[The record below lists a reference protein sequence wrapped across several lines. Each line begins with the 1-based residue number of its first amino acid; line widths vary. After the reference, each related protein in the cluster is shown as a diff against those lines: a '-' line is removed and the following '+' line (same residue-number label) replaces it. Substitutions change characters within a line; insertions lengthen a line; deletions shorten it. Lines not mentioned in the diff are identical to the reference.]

1 MFTTIEPRLI
11 ALLNDDASD
20 LTTSSP
26 GLELPPL
33 HDPNILKA
41 SGRPLLL
48 EPSAASRSGKS
59 AALRPQ
65 HASSIPLIEER
76 EAGNSDVEETPRPA
90 KEVGVIERTLG
101 SSSPQSLRKILDRD
115 GVNGTGISPKKRS
128 IENSKDDFVQLPKPP
143 KKQRSNKQVVPPI
156 IIGLFEP
163 PPQAALFPPISSSS
177 FHDSHGRNTLNSEA
191 PATAEVRGSLE
202 EDSVEDLTVVPSSD
216 DPAPDVSRK
225 RTKKND
231 VRARRKWTEEE
242 TNNLLLGVHKYGVG
256 KWSEILED
264 PAFSF
269 NNRSGVDLKDRFR
282 TCCPDEL
289 MGQKRIPSKRKRIIG
304 NVDAEQ
310 TNAEKP
316 RAGNVSDSSVL
327 RDSPE
332 ASSGAIST
340 SSIFT
345 KQKQEKKPRSHR
357 KKLTDLA
364 QLGIQGPFK
373 PSERRERRLFS
384 EQEDREILEGYDLY
398 GPAWTRIQ
406 RDPRFHLQSR
416 QPTDLRDRFRNK
428 YPDKFRPGD
437 DSATKDIPNKS
448 CADDE
453 STNMSN
459 TPLTKS
465 AISLSSSRER
475 LKIHQM
481 ISSEKNMAT
490 TKTQPLASHA
500 TPYGFK
506 DNLPFIA
513 DQHAV
518 DSGDSLT
525 FSQSFDWGDSI
536 AASFNGNMGEMDI
549 LRFLE

>member
-20 LTTSSP
+20 PTTSSP

-59 AALRPQ
+59 ASLRPQ
-65 HASSIPLIEER
+65 HASSIPLIEDR
-76 EAGNSDVEETPRPA
+76 EAGNSDGEETPRPA

-202 EDSVEDLTVVPSSD
+202 EDSVEGLTAVPSSD

-225 RTKKND
+225 RAKKND
-231 VRARRKWTEEE
+231 VRARRK
-242 TNNLLLGVHKYGVG
+242 
-256 KWSEILED
+256 
-264 PAFSF
+264 
-269 NNRSGVDLKDRFR
+269 SGVDLKDRFR

-289 MGQKRIPSKRKRIIG
+289 MGQKRTPSKRKRIIG
-304 NVDAEQ
+304 NDDVEQ

-316 RAGNVSDSSVL
+316 KAGNLPDSSVL

-332 ASSGAIST
+332 ASSGAISN
-340 SSIFT
+340 SSVFT
-345 KQKQEKKPRSHR
+345 KPKQEKKPRSHR

-428 YPDKFRPGD
+428 YPDRFRPCD
-437 DSATKDIPNKS
+437 DSASKDIPNKS
-448 CADDE
+448 CVDDE
-453 STNMSN
+453 STHISN

-481 ISSEKNMAT
+481 ISSEKSMAT

>member
-20 LTTSSP
+20 PTTSSP

-59 AALRPQ
+59 ASLRPQ
-65 HASSIPLIEER
+65 HASSIPLIEDR
-76 EAGNSDVEETPRPA
+76 EAGNSDGEETPRLA

-202 EDSVEDLTVVPSSD
+202 EDSVEDLTAVPSSD

-225 RTKKND
+225 RAKKND

-289 MGQKRIPSKRKRIIG
+289 MGQKRTPSKQ
-304 NVDAEQ
+304 Q

-316 RAGNVSDSSVL
+316 KAGNLPDSSVL

-332 ASSGAIST
+332 ASSGAISN
-340 SSIFT
+340 SSVFT
-345 KQKQEKKPRSHR
+345 KPKQEKKPRSHR

-428 YPDKFRPGD
+428 YPDRFRPCD
-437 DSATKDIPNKS
+437 DSASKDIPNKS
-448 CADDE
+448 CVDDE
-453 STNMSN
+453 STHISN

-465 AISLSSSRER
+465 
-475 LKIHQM
+475 
-481 ISSEKNMAT
+481 
-490 TKTQPLASHA
+490 
-500 TPYGFK
+500 
-506 DNLPFIA
+506 A

>member
-11 ALLNDDASD
+11 ALLNDDAAEP
-20 LTTSSP
+20 TTSSP

-33 HDPNILKA
+33 HNPNILKA

-59 AALRPQ
+59 ASLRPQ
-65 HASSIPLIEER
+65 HASSIPPIEDR
-76 EAGNSDVEETPRPA
+76 EAGNSDGEENSRPA
-90 KEVGVIERTLG
+90 QEVGVIERALG
-101 SSSPQSLRKILDRD
+101 SSSPQSLRKILDS
-115 GVNGTGISPKKRS
+115 GGANGAGISPKKRN
-128 IENSKDDFVQLPKPP
+128 IETSKDDFVQLPKPP

-163 PPQAALFPPISSSS
+163 PPQATLFPPISSSS
-177 FHDSHGRNTLNSEA
+177 FHDSHGRNTLNSET
-191 PATAEVRGSLE
+191 PATAEARGSLE
-202 EDSVEDLTVVPSSD
+202 EDSVEDAIAVPLSD
-216 DPAPDVSRK
+216 GPVPDVFKKNS
-225 RTKKND
+225 KKND
-231 VRARRKWTEEE
+231 VKARRKWTEEE
-242 TNNLLLGVHKYGVG
+242 TNNLLLGVHKHGVG
-256 KWSEILED
+256 KWTDILED

-289 MGQKRIPSKRKRIIG
+289 MGPKRRSNKRKRIIS
-304 NVDAEQ
+304 NDDTDQ
-310 TNAEKP
+310 TKAEKTK
-316 RAGNVSDSSVL
+316 AGHILDSSVL
-327 RDSPE
+327 GDSPE
-332 ASSGAIST
+332 ASSGTVCHSSAST
-340 SSIFT
+340 KS
-345 KQKQEKKPRSHR
+345 KQEKKPRSHR

-364 QLGIQGPFK
+364 QLGIQGPFRQ
-373 PSERRERRLFS
+373 SERRERRPFS
-384 EQEDREILEGYDLY
+384 EQEDREILDG
-398 GPAWTRIQ
+398 
-406 RDPRFHLQSR
+406 R

-428 YPDKFRPGD
+428 YPDKFRSGD
-437 DSATKDIPNKS
+437 DPAPKDIPNKS
-448 CADDE
+448 FAEDE
-453 STNMSN
+453 SANMVN

-490 TKTQPLASHA
+490 TKVQPLASHA

-513 DQHAV
+513 DQNAV
-518 DSGDSLT
+518 DPGDSLT
-525 FSQSFDWGDSI
+525 FSQSFDWSDSI

>member
-11 ALLNDDASD
+11 ALLNDDAAEP
-20 LTTSSP
+20 TTSSP

-33 HDPNILKA
+33 HNPNILKA

-59 AALRPQ
+59 ASLRPQ
-65 HASSIPLIEER
+65 HASSIPPIEDR
-76 EAGNSDVEETPRPA
+76 EAGNSDGEENSRPA
-90 KEVGVIERTLG
+90 QEVGVIERALG
-101 SSSPQSLRKILDRD
+101 SSSPQSLRKILDS
-115 GVNGTGISPKKRS
+115 GGANGAGISPKKRN
-128 IENSKDDFVQLPKPP
+128 IETSKDDFVQLPKPP

-163 PPQAALFPPISSSS
+163 PPQATLFPPISSSS
-177 FHDSHGRNTLNSEA
+177 FHDSHGRNTLNSET
-191 PATAEVRGSLE
+191 PATAEARGSLE
-202 EDSVEDLTVVPSSD
+202 EDSVEDAIAVPLSD
-216 DPAPDVSRK
+216 GPVPDVFKKNS
-225 RTKKND
+225 KKND
-231 VRARRKWTEEE
+231 ACINMV
-242 TNNLLLGVHKYGVG
+242 
-256 KWSEILED
+256 
-264 PAFSF
+264 
-269 NNRSGVDLKDRFR
+269 SGVDLKDRFR

-289 MGQKRIPSKRKRIIG
+289 MGPKRRSNKRKRIIS
-304 NVDAEQ
+304 NDDTDQ
-310 TNAEKP
+310 TKAEKTK
-316 RAGNVSDSSVL
+316 AGHILDSSVL
-327 RDSPE
+327 GDSPE
-332 ASSGAIST
+332 ASSGTVCHSSAST
-340 SSIFT
+340 KS
-345 KQKQEKKPRSHR
+345 KQEKKPRSHR

-364 QLGIQGPFK
+364 QLGIQGPFRQ
-373 PSERRERRLFS
+373 SERRERRPFS
-384 EQEDREILEGYDLY
+384 EQEDREILDGYDLY
-398 GPAWTRIQ
+398 GPAWTKIQ

-428 YPDKFRPGD
+428 YPDKFRSGD
-437 DSATKDIPNKS
+437 DPAPKDIPNKS
-448 CADDE
+448 FAEDE
-453 STNMSN
+453 SANMVN

-490 TKTQPLASHA
+490 TKVQPLASHA

-513 DQHAV
+513 DQNAV
-518 DSGDSLT
+518 DPGDSLT
-525 FSQSFDWGDSI
+525 FSQSFDWSDSI